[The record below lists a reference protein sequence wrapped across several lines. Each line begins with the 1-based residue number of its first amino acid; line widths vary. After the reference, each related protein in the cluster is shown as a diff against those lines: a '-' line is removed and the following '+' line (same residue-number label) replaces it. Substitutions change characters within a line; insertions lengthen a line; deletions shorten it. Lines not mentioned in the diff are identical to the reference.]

1 MATVTEINRIN
12 IFDTIFSDIS
22 VYDPEIINIKVYGI
36 LDENKK
42 CNDPLFLGT
51 DVIKYIKGSKKHS
64 YVYFRKFQ
72 QEKEIVKRKVYGN
85 GINNLDSNML
95 TLCGLIRAVA
105 ICGKNESKSSVAFR
119 ELIYCLFDKLKND
132 SLENQKIIFESYR
145 AAMDSPDIQAE
156 LNQIHLDKTGGI
168 VYFIKNKTTNN
179 IKIGR
184 TNDDIETRLSQLQTC
199 NDCELVVL
207 KVIECNSRIVEA
219 QLHEKFANYH
229 IRGEWYNI
237 TEDMI

>member
-1 MATVTEINRIN
+1 MSTVTEINRIN

-22 VYDPEIINIKVYGI
+22 VHDPEIINIRVYGI

-42 CNDPLFLGT
+42 CSDPLFLGA
-51 DVIKYIKGSKKHS
+51 DVMKYLIKSTNKTYYFKK
-64 YVYFRKFQ
+64 FKL
-72 QEKEIVKRKVYGN
+72 EKEIVKRK
-85 GINNLDSNML
+85 IFNNNKDYCNML

-132 SLENQKIIFESYR
+132 SLENQKIIFESYH

-168 VYFIKNKTTNN
+168 VYFIKNKITNS

-184 TNDDIETRLSQLQTC
+184 TNDDIETRLSQLQTG
-199 NDCELVVL
+199 NDCELVVV
-207 KVIECNSRIVEA
+207 KVIECNSRVVEA

-229 IRGEWYNI
+229 IRGEWYKI

>member
-1 MATVTEINRIN
+1 MANVTEINRIN
-12 IFDTIFSDIS
+12 IFDTIFSGIAL
-22 VYDPEIINIKVYGI
+22 YDPEIINIRVYGI

-42 CNDPLFLGT
+42 CNDPLFLGA
-51 DVIKYIKGSKKHS
+51 DVMKYLVGSTNKR
-64 YVYFRKFQ
+64 YYFKKFQ
-72 QEKEIVKRKVYGN
+72 PEREIVKRK
-85 GINNLDSNML
+85 IFDNNKDYCNML
-95 TLCGLIRAVA
+95 TLYGLIRAVA
-105 ICGKNESKSSVAFR
+105 ICGKNKSKSSIAFR
-119 ELIYCLFDKLKND
+119 ELIYCLFNNLKND
-132 SLENQKIIFESYR
+132 SLETKTIIFDSYH
-145 AAMDSPDIQAE
+145 ANIDSPEIQAE
-156 LNQIHLDKTGGI
+156 LTKIHLYKTGGI
-168 VYFIKNKTTNN
+168 VYFIKNKTTNS

-199 NDCELVVL
+199 TDCELVVV